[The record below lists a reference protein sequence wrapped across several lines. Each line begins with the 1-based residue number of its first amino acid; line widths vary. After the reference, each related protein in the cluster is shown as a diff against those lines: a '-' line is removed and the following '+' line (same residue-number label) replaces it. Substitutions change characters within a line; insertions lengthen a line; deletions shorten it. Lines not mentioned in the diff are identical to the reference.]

1 MSKTTKLN
9 INYGIIQALY
19 YSALCAISGFAS
31 VYMLNAGISNS
42 VIGLSL
48 ALANVFAFVIQPFIA
63 AYLDQHKEIPIS
75 RAISLMVLAVIVASG
90 LLFVFKSPMFVT
102 VFQIT
107 IITIGLCLIPLI
119 NTLAFA
125 FEKHGI
131 ELNFSIPRGIGS
143 GAYASASLFLGWFT
157 SRYNPSMLP
166 LFYIIFTSAMLVSL
180 QQFKLPK
187 DKNAPVEEDAAVQET
202 QHSEMSLG
210 KFVMEYKMF
219 MVVLAGCFLIYISH
233 LVVNNFAFQ
242 IISNVGGNSGNM
254 GIAVSI
260 AAYVE
265 IPVMFLFSKIK
276 RRFSLNTL
284 FIFSGVMFV
293 IKTAVTWLA
302 PSVGFIYF
310 AQVLQMFAYA
320 PFILCTV
327 YYVNEAI
334 SPDDKVKGQSFMTM
348 AMTLSG
354 IVASLASGVLIDN
367 VGVKMLLLYTTIL
380 TIGGMVIFVAGI
392 LANRS
397 NLIYNKD

>member
-19 YSALCAISGFAS
+19 YSALCAINGFAS

-75 RAISLMVLAVIVASG
+75 RAISLMVMIIVLASG
-90 LLFVFKSPMFVT
+90 MLFVFHNPMFVT
-102 VFQIT
+102 VFQIA

-131 ELNFSIPRGIGS
+131 ELNYSIPRGIGS

-157 SRYNPSMLP
+157 SRYNANLLP

-180 QQFKLPK
+180 QQFRLPK
-187 DKNAPVEEDAAVQET
+187 DSYSTSEVGEAAEQT
-202 QHSEMSLG
+202 QHRELTLG
-210 KFVMEYKMF
+210 KFVTEYKMF

-265 IPVMFLFSKIK
+265 IPVMFMFSRIK
-276 RRFSLNTL
+276 RRFSLNSL

-293 IKTAVTWLA
+293 AKTAVTWLA

-310 AQVLQMFAYA
+310 AQALQMFAYA

-334 SPDDKVKGQSFMTM
+334 SPADKVKGQSFMTM

-354 IVASLASGVLIDN
+354 IVASLASGVLIDS

-380 TIGGMVIFVAGI
+380 TIGGLVVFALGI
-392 LANRS
+392 LANRK
-397 NLIYNKD
+397 NLIYKQD

>member
-9 INYGIIQALY
+9 INYGVIQALY
-19 YSALCAISGFAS
+19 FSAFCAISGFAS

-75 RAISLMVLAVIVASG
+75 RAISLMILIMITASG
-90 LLFVFKSPMFVT
+90 LLFVFDSPLFVT
-102 VFQIT
+102 VFQIA

-131 ELNFSIPRGIGS
+131 ELNYSIPRGIGS

-157 SRYNPSMLP
+157 SKYNANLLP

-187 DKNAPVEEDAAVQET
+187 EKGESSHNQTPEVETSHNEL
-202 QHSEMSLG
+202 SLG

-233 LVVNNFAFQ
+233 LVLNNFAFQ
-242 IISNVGGNSGNM
+242 IISNVGGNSSNM

-265 IPVMFLFSKIK
+265 IPVMFMFSKIK
-276 RRFSLNTL
+276 KRFSLNTL

-310 AQVLQMFAYA
+310 AQALQMFAYA

-334 SPDDKVKGQSFMTM
+334 NPADKVKGQSFMTM

-354 IVASLASGVLIDN
+354 IVASLASGVLIDS

-380 TIGGMVIFVAGI
+380 TIAGMVIFVGGI
-392 LANRS
+392 FANRS